1 MCDQR
6 VVIPY
11 HLPADGE
18 GRSAIAVTVLI
29 GRTRAVARAE
39 ADGMAEG
46 RNALIMGT
54 AIAIDEAPAAAD
66 SGMGAVKAAM
76 AGMESATVETAA
88 AVEAATIAIAGG
100 HRAGRQTRCKGHGH
114 RAREKLLPH
123 QSLLHPVHRQ
133 YKPMNQRRRRGT
145 VASKAR

>member
-39 ADGMAEG
+39 ADGTAEG

-54 AIAIDEAPAAAD
+54 AIA
-66 SGMGAVKAAM
+66 AM
-76 AGMESATVETAA
+76 AGMESAAVETAA
-88 AVEAATIAIAGG
+88 AVEAATIAMAGG

>member
-46 RNALIMGT
+46 RVTINGPALKPDDLGGNLELSKLQVTTIPRAEPGTTTRRVTIQNAG
-54 AIAIDEAPAAAD
+54 PA
-66 SGMGAVKAAM
+66 
-76 AGMESATVETAA
+76 
-88 AVEAATIAIAGG
+88 
-100 HRAGRQTRCKGHGH
+100 
-114 RAREKLLPH
+114 
-123 QSLLHPVHRQ
+123 
-133 YKPMNQRRRRGT
+133 
-145 VASKAR
+145 